1 MAERFG
7 LSQRRVCRL
16 IAFDRNTLRYCSRRQ
31 DEAALRA
38 RIREIAESK
47 RRYGCP
53 RIYVRLRREGWPVNH
68 KKVERIY
75 YRDEG
80 LSLRRRRRKKLTA
93 VPRVALPRPTQPGRC
108 YAIDFVHDRL
118 VTGRRFKCLTMTD
131 PCSKE
136 VPVIEVDVSLGG
148 ARVCRILDRL
158 FLTRPLP
165 ETVIL
170 DNGPEFASTALDA
183 WAAQHGVHLYFI
195 QPGKPVQNAFIE
207 SFNGKFRD
215 ECLNE
220 HWFLTLQEAQ
230 LVIEAWRREYNEE
243 RTHSAIGDVTPMEFI
258 NHHHNQPQTAQAS
271 TSLAVV

>member
-7 LSQRRVCRL
+7 LSQRRICRL
-16 IAFDRNTLRYCSRRQ
+16 LALDRNTLRYRRQ
-31 DEAALRA
+31 RQDDVALQT
-38 RIREIAESK
+38 RIRAIAERK

-53 RIYVRLRREGWPVNH
+53 RIYVCLRREGWRVNH
-68 KKVERIY
+68 KKVERLY
-75 YRDEG
+75 YREEG
-80 LSLRRRRRKKLTA
+80 LSLRRRRRKKAAA
-93 VPRVALPRPTQPGRC
+93 VPRSALPRPTQPGLC
-108 YAIDFVHDRL
+108 YAMDFVHDRL

-131 PCSKE
+131 LCSKE
-136 VPVIEVDVSLGG
+136 VPVIEVDVSIGG

-165 ETVIL
+165 AALIL
-170 DNGPEFASTALDA
+170 DNGPEFAGTALDA
-183 WAAQHGVHLYFI
+183 WAAQHGVALHFI

-220 HWFLTLQEAQ
+220 HWFLSLQEAQ

-243 RTHSAIGDVTPMEFI
+243 RTHSSIGNVTPMEFI
-258 NHHHNQPQTAQAS
+258 HNYQTEAHVAQESPA
-271 TSLAVV
+271 LPMV

>member
-7 LSQRRVCRL
+7 LSQRRVCRVL
-16 IAFDRNTLRYCSRRQ
+16 ELDRNTLRYRSRRQ
-31 DEAALRA
+31 DDAGLRT

-53 RIYVRLRREGWPVNH
+53 RIYVRLRREGWAVNH
-68 KKVERIY
+68 KKVERLY

-80 LSLRRRRRKKLTA
+80 LSLRRRRRKKAAA
-93 VPRVALPRPTQPGRC
+93 VPRVALPTPTQPGRC
-108 YAIDFVHDRL
+108 YAMDFVHDRL

-131 PCSKE
+131 LCSKE
-136 VPVIEVDVSLGG
+136 VPVIEVDVSIGG
-148 ARVCRILDRL
+148 ARVCRILDQV
-158 FLTRPLP
+158 FATRPLP
-165 ETVIL
+165 ETLML
-170 DNGPEFASTALDA
+170 DNGPEFAGTALDA
-183 WAAQHGVHLYFI
+183 WAAQRGVHLHFI

-243 RTHSAIGDVTPMEFI
+243 RTHSAIGDVTPQEFI
-258 NHHHNQPQTAQAS
+258 HNYQTVAQLTQEV
-271 TSLAVV
+271 TSLALV